1 MDEHAERPYKVGW
14 YRESGVAEDNSRH
27 YRIDKNTLV
36 IAYDDCWLPIRKKIY
51 TKHAEIGHTHPDKD
65 KKYLMLDGHNKNA
78 HKTFLKDW
86 CLMMKG
92 GSIDDY
98 EKVKATNFCLDE
110 CCGDVSTPNTH
121 GNNIPEAFNSDDDAV
136 PMGGEI
142 AVAQITADTKRL
154 EVAIKLLKDKD
165 KEIISLEYD
174 FFKLLK
180 DKDKEIISL
189 EYDLSHAAD
198 INTTQQKQIERLTT
212 ELKDAD
218 IALTQVLKNLNK

>member
-14 YRESGVAEDNSRH
+14 YREIYNGDMNRH
-27 YRIDKNTLV
+27 FRIDKVSKNTLV
-36 IAYDDCWLPIRKKIY
+36 IAYDDGFKNNKLSIPIRKKIY
-51 TKHAEIGHTHPDKD
+51 TKAGNPAMASFG

-78 HKTFLKDW
+78 HKTFLRDW

-98 EKVKATNFCLDE
+98 EKVKSLTYCLDE
-110 CCGDVSTPNTH
+110 CCAGTPGGVASH
-121 GNNIPEAFNSDDDAV
+121 GEGVAEAFNTDDEDDAAADDSV

-174 FFKLLK
+174 
-180 DKDKEIISL
+180 
-189 EYDLSHAAD
+189 LSHAAD

-212 ELKDAD
+212 ELKNAD

>member
-1 MDEHAERPYKVGW
+1 
-14 YRESGVAEDNSRH
+14 
-27 YRIDKNTLV
+27 
-36 IAYDDCWLPIRKKIY
+36 
-51 TKHAEIGHTHPDKD
+51 
-65 KKYLMLDGHNKNA
+65 
-78 HKTFLKDW
+78 
-86 CLMMKG
+86 
-92 GSIDDY
+92 
-98 EKVKATNFCLDE
+98 
-110 CCGDVSTPNTH
+110 
-121 GNNIPEAFNSDDDAV
+121 
-136 PMGGEI
+136 MGGEI